1 VLEELQL
8 GVNLSWSIDYTT
20 PLLLHEKQ
28 EESLAH
34 GGFLRMLDQFIDL
47 YIHAE
52 SLSTR

>member
-8 GVNLSWSIDYTT
+8 GINLNWSIDCTT

-28 EESLAH
+28 GELLACSS
-34 GGFLRMLDQFIDL
+34 FLRMLDQFIDL

-52 SLSTR
+52 LLSTR